1 MSGRGVCRHIAS
13 LISDINNKMGI
24 HSTTIASKRFNCGNK
39 IEKKLKE
46 KTLTNFDYFAFYNHL
61 VTNVKSKKG
70 NFILDPTN
78 NLIYEISKEKS
89 KNLYANLMY
98 IYSLDL
104 DFNNKNELNLFMFI
118 ENLMNLLNKNE
129 ALILDKIDFIEN
141 LRKMKKRKFNVE
153 ELLDFN
159 NTANNIFRLF

>member
-1 MSGRGVCRHIAS
+1 
-13 LISDINNKMGI
+13 
-24 HSTTIASKRFNCGNK
+24 
-39 IEKKLKE
+39 
-46 KTLTNFDYFAFYNHL
+46 
-61 VTNVKSKKG
+61 
-70 NFILDPTN
+70 
-78 NLIYEISKEKS
+78 
-89 KNLYANLMY
+89 MY

-159 NTANNIFRLF
+159 NTANNIFEKNKENLEKFKVDNKELIFSISDKEKIISGY